1 VTAATVLGDTVPSG
15 VGAGRGGGRRTGRGA
30 DRPAD
35 RLERDLRRMAVL
47 QRRAVLARLRR
58 RRGPAGLAHLRA

>member
-1 VTAATVLGDTVPSG
+1 MTAATVLGAALP
-15 VGAGRGGGRRTGRGA
+15 GAAAAGGGGARRAGSAETG
-30 DRPAD
+30 PVD
-35 RLERDLRRMAVL
+35 RLERDLRRMALL